1 MQPINYRLF
10 LYCNLRFLY
19 CQLLEL
25 FFQITYNRSRISYTG
40 REKLKLTAVIS
51 RIVAV
56 VFILCAFNLS
66 ITALFAQEGSL
77 GEETAVEESPVVDP
91 ITAREQALSLGDNGA
106 GAAASPPAAS
116 VWGIFRVILTLAVVA
131 AAIYGMV
138 FFIKRSA
145 RGGRG
150 QDPFLKILASAPL
163 GANRGA
169 YIIAVGSKAWL
180 VGAAESGVSLI
191 SEIEDKDVLNAMFLE
206 DSRKSA
212 EAPAGRFPDFKS
224 LLQRLGMPMESG
236 APPGPEDIRKRRE
249 RLKGL

>member
-1 MQPINYRLF
+1 LAF
-10 LYCNLRFLY
+10 LLAFN
-19 CQLLEL
+19 
-25 FFQITYNRSRISYTG
+25 
-40 REKLKLTAVIS
+40 
-51 RIVAV
+51 
-56 VFILCAFNLS
+56 VFILP
-66 ITALFAQEGSL
+66 ITALFAQEEPSS
-77 GEETAVEESPVVDP
+77 EETTVQEVPAVDL

-106 GAAASPPAAS
+106 GVAVTPPATS

-131 AAIYGMV
+131 AAIYGLV
-138 FFIKRSA
+138 FFVKRAA

-169 YIIAVGSKAWL
+169 YIIAVGSRAWL
-180 VGAAESGVSLI
+180 VGSAESGVSLI
-191 SEIEDKDVLNAMFLE
+191 SEIEDKDVLNAMLLE

-212 EAPAGRFPDFKS
+212 EAPTGPFPDFKA
-224 LLQRLGMPMESG
+224 LLHRLGMPMESG

>member
-1 MQPINYRLF
+1 MAAIL
-10 LYCNLRFLY
+10 
-19 CQLLEL
+19 
-25 FFQITYNRSRISYTG
+25 
-40 REKLKLTAVIS
+40 
-51 RIVAV
+51 
-56 VFILCAFNLS
+56 VFIVFNLPV
-66 ITALFAQEGSL
+66 TALFAQEEPSSS
-77 GEETAVEESPVVDP
+77 EASVQETPTIDP

-106 GAAASPPAAS
+106 GVAATPPATS

-131 AAIYGMV
+131 AAIYGLI

-150 QDPFLKILASAPL
+150 QDPFLKILASTPL

-169 YIIAVGSKAWL
+169 YVIAVGSKAWL

-191 SEIEDKDVLNAMFLE
+191 SEIDDKDVLNAMLLE

-212 EAPAGRFPDFKS
+212 EAPTGRFPDFKS
-224 LLQRLGMPMESG
+224 LLQRLGMPMEPS
-236 APPGPEDIRKRRE
+236 APPSPEDIRKRRE

>member
-1 MQPINYRLF
+1 LA
-10 LYCNLRFLY
+10 
-19 CQLLEL
+19 
-25 FFQITYNRSRISYTG
+25 
-40 REKLKLTAVIS
+40 AVLAFY
-51 RIVAV
+51 V
-56 VFILCAFNLS
+56 FNLS
-66 ITALFAQEGSL
+66 VTALFAQEEPSL
-77 GEETAVEESPVVDP
+77 SETSVQETPTVDP
-91 ITAREQALSLGDNGA
+91 IIAREQALSLRDNGA
-106 GAAASPPAAS
+106 GAVAAPPATSA
-116 VWGIFRVILTLAVVA
+116 WGIFRVILTLAVVA

-138 FFIKRSA
+138 FFIKRAA

-169 YIIAVGSKAWL
+169 YVIAVGSKAWL

-191 SEIEDKDVLNAMFLE
+191 SEIDDKDVLNAMLLE

-212 EAPAGRFPDFKS
+212 EAPVGRFPDFRA